1 MMLETTWSDTRIVV
15 KMLCE
20 ERKITMR
27 RLSDSVGLSRRAL
40 NEKLDQNPRGFLLD
54 KIAEAIG
61 ITAEDI
67 TEICR
72 LMKLD
77 PAYHAPKGVSNEKT
91 NS

>member
-1 MMLETTWSDTRIVV
+1 MQETTWSDTRIVV

-27 RLSDSVGLSRRAL
+27 HLADSVGLSRRAL
-40 NEKLDQNPRGFLLD
+40 NERLDQDPQGKLLGRV
-54 KIAEAIG
+54 AETIG
-61 ITAEDI
+61 VTAEDI

-77 PAYHAPKGVSNEKT
+77 PSYVSGPAAT
-91 NS
+91 NQNGEQ